1 MEICEESGFFHEDF
15 SKFRSDISD
24 SDIRAFSQLEN
35 DEQRVRFV
43 HQIVEDRYGGKL
55 WNPVR
60 EIGIGKSL
68 SKALDA
74 KERGN
79 SAFQYEKW
87 QESLRCYNDACLLLP
102 SKNDLEKAFILANR
116 SAALFHLNKFDLA
129 LCDIEL
135 SIQLNYPENMR
146 YKLMERKAQCF
157 AALKDLPSA
166 LKYYRETFTA
176 LHVSNLGGEMLE
188 KLMKETHKMIV
199 SLDVH
204 IADVKKYLWAP
215 CF

>member
-68 SKALDA
+68 SKALEA

-102 SKNDLEKAFILANR
+102 S
-116 SAALFHLNKFDLA
+116 
-129 LCDIEL
+129 
-135 SIQLNYPENMR
+135 EN
-146 YKLMERKAQCF
+146 
-157 AALKDLPSA
+157 
-166 LKYYRETFTA
+166 
-176 LHVSNLGGEMLE
+176 GECYEWL
-188 KLMKETHKMIV
+188 TRGV
-199 SLDVH
+199 TLDVVQTT
-204 IADVKKYLWAP
+204 IFGTDRVFVACANLCIPKFVGG
-215 CF
+215 FR